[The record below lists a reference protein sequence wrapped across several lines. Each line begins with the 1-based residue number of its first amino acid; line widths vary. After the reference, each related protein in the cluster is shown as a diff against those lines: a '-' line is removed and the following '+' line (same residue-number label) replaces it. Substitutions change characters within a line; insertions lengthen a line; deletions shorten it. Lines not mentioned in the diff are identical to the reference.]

1 MHTARFVGI
10 ITDTEKENIER
21 FKLRCQGILNSYAF
35 YVNKFL
41 RVLKNEKKDT
51 FYAPENLQT
60 ILFEIYDEENV
71 IKIQRTVLIEDMRDR
86 LNQMQWLLQPMQ
98 NRGKALEQII
108 RNGFNAQSLKKEE
121 QEVLFHFEQRG
132 YKTLWNVLTL
142 IEGPKVTLFKTL
154 KERVEKNRTEMQD
167 FMKKMRQIRKTNY
180 MGYVFRNL
188 NK

>member
-1 MHTARFVGI
+1 M
-10 ITDTEKENIER
+10 
-21 FKLRCQGILNSYAF
+21 
-35 YVNKFL
+35 

-71 IKIQRTVLIEDMRDR
+71 IKIQRTVLPCIQKKIEACLSNDNMIEDMRDR

-108 RNGFNAQSLKKEE
+108 GNGFNAQSLKKEE

-142 IEGPKVTLFKTL
+142 IEGPKVTPFKTL
-154 KERVEKNRTEMQD
+154 KERVEKIEQKCKNW
-167 FMKKMRQIRKTNY
+167 INH
-180 MGYVFRNL
+180 
-188 NK
+188 